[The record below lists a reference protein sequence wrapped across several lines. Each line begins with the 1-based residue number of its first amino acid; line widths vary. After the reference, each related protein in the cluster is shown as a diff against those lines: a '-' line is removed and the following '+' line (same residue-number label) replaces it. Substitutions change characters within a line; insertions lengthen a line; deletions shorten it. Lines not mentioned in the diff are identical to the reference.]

1 MKGDKP
7 ELTVIEGDFAPRRC
21 PSPPPGISDEAC
33 KEWRRV
39 APVLHRRKLLGDDA
53 MATLEAYCRAVG
65 AMRQYST
72 LMDTEG
78 HILQTERGPVSHPA
92 FKMLTIAM
100 RDVRLYAAELGLT
113 PHRRG
118 KFVDAPKADPWE
130 GMLG

>member
-1 MKGDKP
+1 M
-7 ELTVIEGDFAPRRC
+7 
-21 PSPPPGISDEAC
+21 
-33 KEWRRV
+33 

-118 KFVDAPKADPWE
+118 KFVGAPKADPWE